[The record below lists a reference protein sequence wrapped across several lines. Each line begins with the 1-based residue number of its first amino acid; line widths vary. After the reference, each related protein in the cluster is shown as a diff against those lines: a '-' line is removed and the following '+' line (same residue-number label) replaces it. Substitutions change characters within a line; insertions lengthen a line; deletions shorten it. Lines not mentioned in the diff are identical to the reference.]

1 MVVGA
6 RGRLIP
12 GVGVTTWQPRYIIAK
27 DRRRVR
33 MVLGFL
39 GVLALFWLAAF
50 SAPISSD
57 LVTGVV
63 ILEVFTL
70 VPAAYLAY
78 QSHKCTT
85 LLGRADR
92 ATEEEQTAAAEI
104 ARKQSERL
112 WHLRR
117 AVESLN
123 DGPSKEAAS
132 EAVHS
137 IEQNVPVHAALV
149 QRQMQLQGLLALA
162 TDSLAHE
169 SLNTTLTSCT
179 QQLGQ
184 LDRRLD
190 QLAAAVADVVEAVG
204 EGQTSILL
212 HPLQEAAERLD
223 ILADSVRHLSVGDGA
238 LPGGDSSRSTVSH
251 LRTG

>member
-12 GVGVTTWQPRYIIAK
+12 GVGVTTWQPGYIIAT

-39 GVLALFWLAAF
+39 GVLALFWLVAF

-137 IEQNVPVHAALV
+137 IEQNVPVHATLV

-184 LDRRLD
+184 L
-190 QLAAAVADVVEAVG
+190 AD
-204 EGQTSILL
+204 T
-212 HPLQEAAERLD
+212 
-223 ILADSVRHLSVGDGA
+223 VRHLSVGDGA

-251 LRTG
+251 LRTGSGPQNVAPDAPKVPPVG